1 MKIEFKKNKEM
12 DGKKEKNKDFFIIK
26 NKIKFE

>member
-26 NKIKFE
+26 NN